1 MDLIVEVLNMCEK
14 SDIHILFLISSLQ
27 KGGAQRV
34 LVNLANSFYKKG
46 YEVTI
51 VTQYK
56 AEEEYEIEEG
66 IKRVFSEISS
76 DRITSKRI
84 VNFIRRFVNLRQIWK
99 ELKPDVIISFIG
111 KNNLM
116 SILTSRFLNI
126 PVVVSV
132 RGEPHEEYASNFI
145 WKGANFLFSFASG
158 VILQTE
164 MGKDMFA
171 KRVQKKAVVLQNPIN
186 EKFIRPIYT
195 GERESTIIS
204 VGRIDENKN
213 HRLLIDAFSDIAED
227 YPSYKVVI
235 YGEGESRSKL
245 QNLVKEK
252 GLEDRVLMPGS
263 IDEVAQFVER
273 SKIFVLTSN
282 TEGMPNAL
290 IEAMVLGVPSIS
302 TDCPC
307 GGPRELITDG
317 GNGFLI
323 PVNGRAELAE
333 KLKLLIED
341 EELYKRVSLN
351 ARKLADKLNP
361 TAVFET
367 WENYILSIISEGK
380 RGK

>member
-1 MDLIVEVLNMCEK
+1 MCEK
-14 SDIHILFLISSLQ
+14 SDMHILFLISSLQ

-46 YEVTI
+46 FEVTI

-145 WKGANFLFSFASG
+145 WKGANFLFAFANG

-171 KRVQKKAVVLQNPIN
+171 KRVQKKAVVLQNPVN

-317 GNGFLI
+317 ENGFLI

-333 KLKLLIED
+333 KLKLLIDD
-341 EELYKRVSLN
+341 EELYKKVSLN

-367 WENYILSIISEGK
+367 WENYILSIISEGN